1 MKNTMLHK
9 KPERSIAPRDR
20 KDNLCQTFDKY
31 RLSPDLVDLG
41 WRNELVQIC
50 LLSFRSQGIT
60 SKNFLAS
67 RKAIINKVFL
77 NIHRTYG

>member
-41 WRNELVQIC
+41 WKNELVQIC
-50 LLSFRSQGIT
+50 LL
-60 SKNFLAS
+60 
-67 RKAIINKVFL
+67 
-77 NIHRTYG
+77 